1 VARGFRRGPVERLRP
16 EGVPRRPGRAA
27 GVDRGEGPRLDAGPA
42 LTAEET
48 AQKLAAD
55 GRSLDEARTLVRGY
69 LDDVS
74 EQVGTSVHRWG
85 LDEADLAAMRADP
98 IERARTA
105 VAVLAAATDDSAAP
119 AAEADVVDEDA
130 WSR

>member
-1 VARGFRRGPVERLRP
+1 
-16 EGVPRRPGRAA
+16 
-27 GVDRGEGPRLDAGPA
+27 
-42 LTAEET
+42 
-48 AQKLAAD
+48 
-55 GRSLDEARTLVRGY
+55 
-69 LDDVS
+69 
-74 EQVGTSVHRWG
+74 